1 MNSSDYTILPRN
13 FYTRPDVVAIAR
25 ELLGKVL
32 YANVGNEISAGI
44 ITETEA
50 YAGITDNGRWLLYDK
65 NDNVILSDKKTYDD
79 KRYIGN
85 AIPALMVSWD
95 HTFTYKN
102 LSLGINLRSWID
114 FDVFNTINMYY
125 GLSEVAGQNV
135 LRNAYIDNRHIKEV
149 KQLCDYWLEDG
160 TFLKIDA
167 ISLGYSLNM
176 KKWQKYIDKIDL
188 YLTVRNVACF
198 TKYSGLNPEV
208 NVNGLDPGYEWF
220 NNIYPETRRY
230 TFGMKIQF

>member
-1 MNSSDYTILPRN
+1 MAPGTPGDAARMEAGSTIGS
-13 FYTRPDVVAIAR
+13 FYMW
-25 ELLGKVL
+25 KF
-32 YANVGNEISAGI
+32 AGFDD
-44 ITETEA
+44 E
-50 YAGITDNGRWLLYDK
+50 GSFLLYNKDGEVIPAAQKTENDK
-65 NDNVILSDKKTYDD
+65 Q
-79 KRYIGN
+79 YIGN
-85 AIPALMVSWD
+85 YTPKLIIGWS
-95 HTFTYKN
+95 HTLTYKN
-102 LSLGINLRSWID
+102 FDLGINLRSWID

-230 TFGMKIQF
+230 TVGMKIQF

>member
-1 MNSSDYTILPRN
+1 MRTLTN
-13 FYTRPDVVAIAR
+13 
-25 ELLGKVL
+25 
-32 YANVGNEISAGI
+32 
-44 ITETEA
+44 
-50 YAGITDNGRWLLYDK
+50 
-65 NDNVILSDKKTYDD
+65 
-79 KRYIGN
+79 
-85 AIPALMVSWD
+85 
-95 HTFTYKN
+95 
-102 LSLGINLRSWID
+102 
-114 FDVFNTINMYY
+114 
-125 GLSEVAGQNV
+125 
-135 LRNAYIDNRHIKEV
+135 IKEV

-230 TFGMKIQF
+230 TVGMKIQF